1 MAFGGGKW
9 NSFREYIQSKNEKVK
24 EQLSE
29 RAEVVSAIF
38 EGCCFLINGKSD
50 VTDAVLKRLLFAHGG
65 KYDMYGGTHTHLVAD
80 NLAAGNQRW
89 KQLRERQ
96 KFSRFQVVT
105 STWILDSVEAG
116 KRLPESRYLPE
127 CLQIST
133 RQQRELFPKAILKC
147 TDPGFVQSYFKQSRL
162 HLLGRWRSWLRQ
174 AYRFRAFES
183 LADSSG
189 LGRWSPHRKSIVLHV
204 DFDAFFV
211 NVALRSR
218 PDLSGR
224 PVGVAHGSG
233 GGSNSE
239 LASVNYEARAYG
251 VHNGQ
256 WVSSAKKLCPSLIT
270 VPYDFEGIKE
280 CSLQLFSILS
290 EVTDRVLPAS
300 CDEAYLQL
308 VDEGECAQAA
318 YIASYVRD
326 AVLKATRIAVSVGI
340 GPNLLLAKLAG
351 LQAKPV
357 PRGVLDTACYLSENP
372 TLLRVEGVSAAP
384 PLVSSPV
391 VQEGWR
397 RLEALAEVDGAIPVE
412 LLDPWP
418 AIRLWMRQWMLR
430 DLPGVG
436 ARIEQQLREE
446 GLVTCGDLQDRTT
459 VAGLKMVVG
468 EALGLKLSRFAEGHD
483 PRPVPAPFHGM
494 QEQITIQ
501 VNWGIRLTSEADFE
515 IMLDQLAV
523 EAAGRCHDD
532 ACVASAV
539 SLRLLIRAEGAP
551 MEPAKPLGC
560 GLCDPRNSSSHKLA
574 EPAAASESIRYALQI
589 CWREIQP

>member
-1 MAFGGGKW
+1 MVFGGGKW
-9 NSFREYIQSKNEKVK
+9 SSFREYIQSKNEKVK
-24 EQLSE
+24 EQLSA
-29 RAEVVSAIF
+29 RAEVVSDIF

-50 VTDAVLKRLLFAHGG
+50 VTDAVLKRLIFAHSGR
-65 KYDMYGGTHTHLVAD
+65 YDMYGGTHTHLLAD
-80 NLAAGNQRW
+80 NLAVGNQRW

-105 STWILDSVEAG
+105 SAWILDSVEAG
-116 KRLPESRYLPE
+116 KRLPESRYIPE

-174 AYRFRAFES
+174 AHRFRPFEL

-211 NVALRSR
+211 NVALRAR
-218 PDLSGR
+218 PDLQGQ

-256 WVSSAKKLCPSLIT
+256 WVSSAKKLCPALVT

-308 VDEGECAQAA
+308 VDDGECSQAV
-318 YIASYVRD
+318 YIATYVRN
-326 AVLKATRIAVSVGI
+326 AVLKATNIAVSVGI

-357 PRGVLDTACYLSENP
+357 PRGVLDTACYLSGNL
-372 TLLRVEGVSAAP
+372 TLLPVEGISAAP
-384 PLVSSPV
+384 PLVSCPA
-391 VQEGWR
+391 VQPSWR
-397 RLEALAEVDGAIPVE
+397 RVEALDEIDGAIPVE

-436 ARIEQQLREE
+436 ARTEQQLREK
-446 GLVTCGDLQDRTT
+446 GLVTVGDVQDTTT
-459 VAGLKMVVG
+459 VTGLKKVVG

-515 IMLDQLAV
+515 IMLDQLSV
-523 EAAGRCHDD
+523 EAAGRCHAD

-539 SLRLLIRAEGAP
+539 SLRLLIRAAGAP
-551 MEPAKPLGC
+551 VEPAKPLGC
-560 GLCDPRNSSSHKLA
+560 GLCDPRNSSSHRLT
-574 EPAAASESIRYALQI
+574 EPTATSESIRYALQQ